1 MSTRRHQKGRKHRT
15 VNRTPRPVAPVGTA
29 VTGATATPPASP
41 DSPAPAA
48 PSRTAATAP
57 LRAPAAPP
65 ATAPARSAAVP
76 TVPPPAVAPAPAPAP
91 AAAAV
96 PPPAGPRPDVS
107 GPEESGLAR
116 TALKTLQQLRAAG
129 RDGTTIDALSAS
141 VGYQPATIV
150 RHIDSLAA
158 HHLVHQRDGR
168 WYAVTTS

>member
-15 VNRTPRPVAPVGTA
+15 VNRTPRPVAPAGTA

-41 DSPAPAA
+41 APAV

-57 LRAPAAPP
+57 VPAPAAPP
-65 ATAPARSAAVP
+65 ATSPVP
-76 TVPPPAVAPAPAPAP
+76 TVPAPAPAPAP
-91 AAAAV
+91 ATAAV
-96 PPPAGPRPDVS
+96 PPPAGPRPDAS

>member
-15 VNRTPRPVAPVGTA
+15 VNRTPRPVAPV
-29 VTGATATPPASP
+29 
-41 DSPAPAA
+41 
-48 PSRTAATAP
+48 
-57 LRAPAAPP
+57 
-65 ATAPARSAAVP
+65 
-76 TVPPPAVAPAPAPAP
+76 
-91 AAAAV
+91 AAAV
-96 PPPAGPRPDVS
+96 PPPAEPVAAAVPPPAEPRPDTS
-107 GPEESGLAR
+107 GPEEPGLAR